1 MTLRLRHFKGRVRVT
16 PPRLID
22 LQATTHHDTC
32 RTHTVGSN
40 APRYCTCGLAAS
52 KTLAGDRSTR

>member
-1 MTLRLRHFKGRVRVT
+1 MTLSPRRFKGRVRAT

-22 LQATTHHDTC
+22 LKAAPHHATC
-32 RTHTVGSN
+32 RTRDVGSN

-52 KTLAGDRSTR
+52 KAIAGDRSTR